1 MRVALICNM
10 KSSFPLLNWLDAQ
23 GVLVGIGIKEQ
34 KTEFSNDLSVICKQK
49 KLTPQILKKENLYQ
63 QLSSWLL
70 SIKADIVLVL
80 GFPYKIPNDILQTPQ
95 FGFYNIHFGKLP
107 IYGGSFPIFWQ
118 IVNQETEAILTI
130 HQMDLNFDSGPIAVE
145 IPFEINTNNTF
156 GIIEANYS
164 YVSINGVF
172 QLLDSLLK
180 NTLIL
185 RPQVSINSFYFKK
198 PSLIDIIIDWN
209 GMTAKKILAL
219 IKACN
224 PWNRGAIARINGM
237 DVKIIEAKISIT
249 QTKKAGEIL
258 EISQNGMQVSCIQNM
273 ALDIKVIYSQ
283 FGYLEG
289 ENLGAFGVKEGDVFE
304 EIIV

>member
-1 MRVALICNM
+1 MRVALICNI
-10 KSSFPLLNWLDAQ
+10 KSSFPLLNWLDSQ

-80 GFPYKIPNDILQTPQ
+80 GFPYKIPNDILKIPQ

-107 IYGGSFPIFWQ
+107 VYGGSFPIFWQ

-130 HQMDLNFDSGPIAVE
+130 HQMDLNFDAGPIAVE

-156 GIIEANYS
+156 GIVEANYS
-164 YVSINGVF
+164 YVTINGVF
-172 QLLDSLLK
+172 QLLDSLLR
-180 NTLIL
+180 NTLSL
-185 RPQVSINSFYFKK
+185 RPQVSVKSLFFKK
-198 PSLIDIIIDWN
+198 PSILDIVIDWN
-209 GMTAKKILAL
+209 AMPAEKILAL

-237 DVKIIEAKISIT
+237 DVKILEAKTIAS
-249 QTKKAGEIL
+249 QSRKAGEVL
-258 EISQNGMQVSCIQNM
+258 QISTNGMQVSCIQNM
-273 ALDIKVIYSQ
+273 ALNIKVIYSQ

-304 EIIV
+304 SIIF